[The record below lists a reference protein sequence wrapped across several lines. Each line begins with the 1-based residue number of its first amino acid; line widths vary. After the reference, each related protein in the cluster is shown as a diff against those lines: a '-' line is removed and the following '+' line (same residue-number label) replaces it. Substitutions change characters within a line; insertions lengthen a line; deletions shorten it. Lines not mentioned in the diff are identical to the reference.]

1 MHNANRENGKRLDSK
16 PHRKQGLIGPLAL
29 MRNVLGT
36 PFAFG
41 TDARFRLLRQS
52 AKSFEIIR
60 PKVLL
65 VCVKWGNNE
74 QKEHE

>member
-1 MHNANRENGKRLDSK
+1 
-16 PHRKQGLIGPLAL
+16 